1 YPRTHCRSQPCGTHG
16 RHEHPRRGPPGTFA
30 AERQQPAYRQSA
42 GHLPELET
50 GQGAGSYPA
59 QPEPE
64 HRAGGCVAAAD
75 LRSPSRGHAYPVAPQ
90 RLPDTRQ
97 PSSSKLMPRSWLRPF
112 HQACLAAIL
121 AVLAGCAGGLRTLTQ
136 GEVSSHY
143 LINDTPPTIYRL
155 VDENRRAWHAGDS
168 SWQGRTWL
176 NASSIGIEIV
186 HPGYRDRPDGRYWY
200 PWNPQQIDAL
210 IPLLQDI
217 LQRHG
222 LPPERV

>member
-1 YPRTHCRSQPCGTHG
+1 
-16 RHEHPRRGPPGTFA
+16 
-30 AERQQPAYRQSA
+30 
-42 GHLPELET
+42 ELET

-121 AVLAGCAGGLRTLTQ
+121 AVLAGSAGGPNVDTSPTARGQ
-136 GEVSSHY
+136 VSRVPTVI
-143 LINDTPPTIYRL
+143 LPPT
-155 VDENRRAWHAGDS
+155 
-168 SWQGRTWL
+168 
-176 NASSIGIEIV
+176 
-186 HPGYRDRPDGRYWY
+186 
-200 PWNPQQIDAL
+200 
-210 IPLLQDI
+210 
-217 LQRHG
+217 
-222 LPPERV
+222 